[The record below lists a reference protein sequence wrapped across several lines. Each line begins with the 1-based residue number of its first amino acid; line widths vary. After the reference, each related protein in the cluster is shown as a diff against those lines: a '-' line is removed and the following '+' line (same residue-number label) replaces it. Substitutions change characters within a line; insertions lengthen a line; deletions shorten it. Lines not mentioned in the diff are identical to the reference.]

1 MTGRS
6 GLSCGGKFA
15 VGAAAADA
23 PPAIAKD
30 TPAAPNTGMAVF
42 RRFRF
47 EACFACAIAEP
58 PMPTSKR
65 STSGT
70 VLIALFV
77 RVAQGDKLE
86 PSVLGCFGPEAVM
99 ATGCRSTAP

>member
-1 MTGRS
+1 MTGGRAV
-6 GLSCGGKFA
+6 SCDGTFA
-15 VGAAAADA
+15 VDTVADDA
-23 PPAIAKD
+23 PPAIVKD
-30 TPAAPNTGMAVF
+30 TPAAPNTGKAVI

-77 RVAQGDKLE
+77 RIDQGNMQGRCRQNLE
-86 PSVLGCFGPEAVM
+86 
-99 ATGCRSTAP
+99 R